1 MASNPSMV
9 NSIIQNIREPET
21 LERLYRND
29 PKGFRRSFEEMY
41 REISSEP
48 AAAFWKARLDA
59 GRAES
64 GWSDV
69 KGLPLLLFLA
79 ALAAFT
85 ARIPELFG
93 VKEEF
98 FYRRNIGFIVFPFL
112 AAWFIRVS
120 GVGFRKSLTLSLIML
135 AGLLWINL
143 LPEQGRSDTLL
154 LACLHLPILLWS
166 VTSWVFT
173 DGGSERAADRRD
185 YLKYSGDAVVM
196 GTLLGLSGFI
206 MTGVTIGLFEL
217 IGLDIAEGYAKN
229 VAVPLAAALPLV
241 ATWLVRSNPAL
252 VGRVSPVIARVFAP
266 LVLIT
271 LFAFLLAFIGQGKDP
286 FNDREFLVL
295 FNGLLIGVL
304 AIVFFSLTEA
314 SREEGGRFRYGI
326 LFGLSA
332 LTLVVNGIALSAISY
347 RMFSMGLTPNR
358 LAVTGANLLMFV
370 NLAWIAYDLWM
381 TMGGRSRKSPDRSI
395 AAFLP
400 WYAGWT
406 AVVVFLFPI
415 LFGNR

>member
-1 MASNPSMV
+1 ME
-9 NSIIQNIREPET
+9 NSIVRHIREPEA

-29 PKGFRRSFEEMY
+29 PKGFRKSFEESY
-41 REISSEP
+41 RDIASEP
-48 AAAFWKARLDA
+48 AVAFWKARLNH
-59 GRAES
+59 GNPVT
-64 GWSDV
+64 GWGDRKDILV
-69 KGLPLLLFLA
+69 LAVLA
-79 ALAAFT
+79 AVAAFIVK
-85 ARIPELFG
+85 IPHLFG
-93 VKEEF
+93 VDEET
-98 FYRRNIGFIVFPFL
+98 YYSRNLGFIAFPGL
-112 AAWFIRVS
+112 AAWFIHAS
-120 GVGFRKSLTLSLIML
+120 GASMKKSLAVSISMLLS
-135 AGLLWINL
+135 LLWINL
-143 LPEQGRSDTLL
+143 LPKDTKSDTLV
-154 LACLHLPILLWS
+154 LACLHLPLFLWS
-166 VTSWVFT
+166 MTSMVFT
-173 DGGSERAADRRD
+173 EGETDRLSDRRG
-185 YLKYSGDAVVM
+185 YLKYSGDLVVM
-196 GTLLGLSGFI
+196 GTLLGLAGFI
-206 MTGVTIGLFEL
+206 MTGVTIGLFQL
-217 IGLDIAEGYAKN
+217 IGLDIGETYARN
-229 VAVPLAAALPLV
+229 VAIPLFATLPLV
-241 ATWLVRSNPAL
+241 STWLVRSNPAL

-415 LFGNR
+415 LFSNR